1 MPSGVPL
8 LCFMVP
14 AVTNMTTKKE
24 ALMRK
29 LYNFLCK
36 VEIALCGAGF
46 IVLVSM
52 VFLSAILRFF
62 RFSMAWNID
71 MALLLLA
78 WTAFLG
84 ADIAWRE
91 GRLVGVDLVTRRL
104 PHILQKIVMLIVY
117 FAVLTVLVL
126 IVIFGI
132 QLSST
137 EKLRRFQSLPI
148 PYSLV
153 TVSLVTAAFSMTIST
168 ILKIRRTILSF
179 RKNENPGEP
188 AVKGVTE

>member
-1 MPSGVPL
+1 
-8 LCFMVP
+8 
-14 AVTNMTTKKE
+14 
-24 ALMRK
+24 MRK
-29 LYNFLCK
+29 FYQTLCK
-36 VEIALCGAGF
+36 IEVALCGTGF

-104 PHILQKIVMLIVY
+104 PHILQKSVELIVY
-117 FAVLTVLVL
+117 LAILVVLVL
-126 IVIFGI
+126 IVVFGI
-132 QLSST
+132 QLSNT
-137 EKLRRFQSLPI
+137 ERLRRFQSLPI
-148 PYSLV
+148 PYSMV
-153 TVSLVTAAFSMTIST
+153 TMSLVVASFSMTIST
-168 ILKIRRTILSF
+168 IIKIKRCIISF
-179 RKNENPGEP
+179 KSPPKVEG
-188 AVKGVTE
+188 AA

>member
-1 MPSGVPL
+1 
-8 LCFMVP
+8 
-14 AVTNMTTKKE
+14 
-24 ALMRK
+24 MRK
-29 LYNFLCK
+29 LYNNLCK

-46 IVLVSM
+46 ILLVSM
-52 VFLSAILRFF
+52 VFLSAILRAF

-104 PHILQKIVMLIVY
+104 PHLPQKIIQLIVY
-117 FAVLTVLVL
+117 FAILILLVL
-126 IVIFGI
+126 IVVFGI
-132 QLSST
+132 QLSIT
-137 EKLRRFQSLPI
+137 ERLRRFQSLPI

-153 TVSLVTAAFSMTIST
+153 TLSLVIAASSMIIST
-168 ILKIRRTILSF
+168 IIKIRRAILGF
-179 RKNENPGEP
+179 RKQEE
-188 AVKGVTE
+188 AS

>member
-1 MPSGVPL
+1 V
-8 LCFMVP
+8 
-14 AVTNMTTKKE
+14 
-24 ALMRK
+24 RK
-29 LYNFLCK
+29 FYQTLCK
-36 VEIALCGAGF
+36 IEVAICGAGF
-46 IVLVSM
+46 ILLVGM

-91 GRLVGVDLVTRRL
+91 GRLVGIDLVTRRL
-104 PHILQKIVMLIVY
+104 SPIPQKIVQLIVY
-117 FAVLTVLVL
+117 FAILTILVL

-132 QLSST
+132 QLSFT
-137 EKLRRFQSLPI
+137 ERLRRFQSLPI

-153 TVSLVTAAFSMTIST
+153 TLSLVTAAFSMCIST
-168 ILKIRRTILSF
+168 VIKIRNCILSF
-179 RKNENPGEP
+179 KKNETPEI
-188 AVKGVTE
+188 AE

>member
-1 MPSGVPL
+1 
-8 LCFMVP
+8 
-14 AVTNMTTKKE
+14 
-24 ALMRK
+24 MRK
-29 LYNFLCK
+29 LYNTICK
-36 VEIALCGAGF
+36 VEVALCGAGF
-46 IVLVSM
+46 LVLVGM

-104 PHILQKIVMLIVY
+104 PHLPQKIIQLIVY
-117 FAVLTVLVL
+117 FAILAMLVL

-132 QLSST
+132 QLSVT
-137 EKLRRFQSLPI
+137 ERLRRFQSLPI
-148 PYSLV
+148 PYFLV
-153 TVSLVTAAFSMTIST
+153 TLSLVTASFSMIIST
-168 ILKIRRTILSF
+168 IVKIKRCIGSF
-179 RKNENPGEP
+179 KQGGTE
-188 AVKGVTE
+188 VTQ